1 MWLKEVHVLFLSHM
15 ETNILCNDGKGV
27 TNYIMG
33 SNAFVAMNT
42 T

>member
-1 MWLKEVHVLFLSHM
+1 M

-27 TNYIMG
+27 MNYIMG
-33 SNAFVAMNT
+33 FSVFIAMNT